1 MSLRKFLILHGKSNN
16 SYPYMKIKVSSSAL
30 FGRLTSIQRVLNS
43 KNSFPILDC
52 YLFEVEGTNM
62 NITASDSETTLVT
75 SIQLIEA
82 DMNARFCI
90 KAKTIQDSLKEIA
103 DQPVTLNINLD
114 TMEIRG
120 EYQNGTFSI
129 VGERADEYP
138 ATHAIDEGGRS
149 FSLAQDVLLGG
160 INHCLFATADDEIRP
175 VMTGIYFDFT
185 PENLVFV
192 GTDGRKLVRCK
203 TTTVTSAEQVGF
215 ILPKKPATILKSLL
229 GKVEGQIELAFSDK
243 LAVVKA
249 PDFTL
254 TCRLI
259 DGRYPNYN
267 SVIPQNNPYK
277 AVIDR
282 LALISTLKRVL
293 VFCNQSSA
301 LVKLSLAKHKLTVSG
316 QDVDYST
323 SAEEHLICEYD
334 SPAINIGFKGTLL
347 LDILNNLDCT
357 EVVFELADP
366 GRAGIITP
374 AEQKEGEEVLML
386 LMPMMLND

>member
-1 MSLRKFLILHGKSNN
+1 
-16 SYPYMKIKVSSSAL
+16 MKIKVSSAAL

-52 YLFEVEGTNM
+52 YLFETEGNNM
-62 NITASDSETTLVT
+62 TITASDSETTLVT
-75 SIQLIEA
+75 SIQLIES

-103 DQPVTLNINLD
+103 DQPVTLDVNMD

-138 ATHAIDEGGRS
+138 APNALSGDAHS
-149 FSLAQDVLLGG
+149 FTLNQHVMLSG
-160 INHCLFATADDEIRP
+160 INHTLFATADDEIRP

-185 PENLVFV
+185 PENLTFV
-192 GTDGRKLVRCK
+192 GTDGRKLVRSK
-203 TTTVTSAEQVGF
+203 TSAVASADQVGF
-215 ILPKKPATILKSLL
+215 ILPKKPATILKGLL
-229 GKVEGQIELAFSDK
+229 AKGDADVELAFSDK

-249 PDFTL
+249 AEFTL

-267 SVIPQNNPYK
+267 SVIPQNNPYR

-301 LVKLSLAKHKLTVSG
+301 LVKLALTKNQLTVSG

-323 SAEEHLICEYD
+323 SAEERLICEYD

-347 LDILNNLDCT
+347 LDILNNLDCS

>member
-1 MSLRKFLILHGKSNN
+1 
-16 SYPYMKIKVSSSAL
+16 MKIKVSSAAL
-30 FGRLTSIQRVLNS
+30 FSRLTSIQRVLNS

-52 YLFEVEGTNM
+52 YLFETDGTNM

-75 SIQLIEA
+75 SIQLIES

-103 DQPVTLNINLD
+103 DQPVTLDVNLD

-138 ATHAIDEGGRS
+138 ATHALSGDAHS
-149 FSLAQDVLLGG
+149 FNIPQAVLLNG
-160 INHCLFATADDEIRP
+160 INHCIFATADDEIRP

-192 GTDGRKLVRCK
+192 GTDGRKLVRSK
-203 TTTVTSAEQVGF
+203 TTAVTSAEQVGF
-215 ILPKKPATILKSLL
+215 ILPKKPANILKGLL
-229 GKVEGQIELAFSDK
+229 SKGDAQLELAFSDK

-249 PDFTL
+249 PEFTL

-267 SVIPQNNPYK
+267 SVIPQNNPYR

-282 LALISTLKRVL
+282 PALISTLKRVL

-301 LVKLSLAKHKLTVSG
+301 LVKLALTQNQLTVSG

-334 SPAINIGFKGTLL
+334 APAINIGFKGTLL
-347 LDILNNLDCT
+347 LDILNNLDSA
-357 EVVFELADP
+357 EVQFELADP

>member
-1 MSLRKFLILHGKSNN
+1 
-16 SYPYMKIKVSSSAL
+16 MKIKVSSAAL

-52 YLFEVEGTNM
+52 YLFETEGNNM
-62 NITASDSETTLVT
+62 TITASDSETTLVT
-75 SIQLIEA
+75 SIQLVEC

-103 DQPVTLNINLD
+103 DQPVTLDVNLD

-138 ATHAIDEGGRS
+138 AVHALSGDAHT
-149 FSLAQDVLLGG
+149 FTFAQNVLMNG

-192 GTDGRKLVRCK
+192 GTDGRKLVRSK
-203 TTTVTSAEQVGF
+203 TNAVTSAEQVGF

-229 GKVEGQIELAFSDK
+229 AKGETTVELAFSDK

-249 PDFTL
+249 PEFTL

-267 SVIPQNNPYK
+267 SVIPQNNPYR

-282 LALISTLKRVL
+282 SALISTLKRVL
-293 VFCNQSSA
+293 VFCNQRSE
-301 LVKLSLAKHKLTVSG
+301 LVKLALAKNKLTVSG

-347 LDILNNLDCT
+347 LDILNNLDCS
-357 EVVFELADP
+357 EVVLELADP

-386 LMPMMLND
+386 LMPMMLSD

>member
-1 MSLRKFLILHGKSNN
+1 MKFN
-16 SYPYMKIKVSSSAL
+16 VSSTELLKGLMNISKAIPAKSAL
-30 FGRLTSIQRVLNS
+30 
-43 KNSFPILDC
+43 PILENF
-52 YLFEVEGTNM
+52 LFNLNGNILEV
-62 NITASDSETTLVT
+62 TASDSELTLRTEIEVDTTEEEGMIAVP
-75 SIQLIEA
+75 
-82 DMNARFCI
+82 ARHI
-90 KAKTIQDSLKEIA
+90 IDLLKELP
-103 DQPVTLNINLD
+103 DQPVSIRTASD
-114 TMEIRG
+114 TSIECNWTTGNSVLPFFPAEDYPEIKG
-120 EYQNGTFSI
+120 ASEDAEKVVF
-129 VGERADEYP
+129 P
-138 ATHAIDEGGRS
+138 AK
-149 FSLAQDVLLGG
+149 SLIEG
-160 INHCLFATADDEIRP
+160 INSTVYATADDEIRP

-192 GTDGRKLVRCK
+192 GTDGRKLVRSK
-203 TTTVTSAEQVGF
+203 TTAVTSAEQVGF
-215 ILPKKPATILKSLL
+215 ILPKKPANILKGLL
-229 GKVEGQIELAFSDK
+229 SKGDAQLELAFSDK

-249 PDFTL
+249 PEFTL

-267 SVIPQNNPYK
+267 SVIPQNNPYR

-282 LALISTLKRVL
+282 PALISTLKRVL

-301 LVKLSLAKHKLTVSG
+301 LVKLALTQNQLTVSG

-334 SPAINIGFKGTLL
+334 APAINIGFKGTLL
-347 LDILNNLDCT
+347 LDILNNLDSA
-357 EVVFELADP
+357 EVQFELADP

>member
-1 MSLRKFLILHGKSNN
+1 
-16 SYPYMKIKVSSSAL
+16 MKIKVSSAAL

-52 YLFEVEGTNM
+52 YLFETEGNNM
-62 NITASDSETTLVT
+62 TITASDSETTLVT
-75 SIQLIEA
+75 SIQLVES

-90 KAKTIQDSLKEIA
+90 KAKVIQDSLKEIA
-103 DQPVTLNINLD
+103 DQPVTLDVNLD

-138 ATHAIDEGGRS
+138 ATHALSGETKTFTFD
-149 FSLAQDVLLGG
+149 QQVLLNG
-160 INHCLFATADDEIRP
+160 INRCLFATADDEIRP
-175 VMTGIYFDFT
+175 VMTGIYFDFM

-192 GTDGRKLVRCK
+192 GTDGRKLVRSK
-203 TTTVTSAEQVGF
+203 TNAVTSETQVGF
-215 ILPKKPATILKSLL
+215 ILPKKPATILRGLL
-229 GKVEGQIELAFSDK
+229 PKVDANVELSFDDK
-243 LAVVKA
+243 LAVVKT
-249 PDFTL
+249 PEFTL

-267 SVIPQNNPYK
+267 SVIPQNNPYR

-282 LALISTLKRVL
+282 QALVSTLKRVL

-301 LVKLSLAKHKLTVSG
+301 LVKLALTQNQLTVSG

-323 SAEEHLICEYD
+323 SAEERLICEYD

-347 LDILNNLDCT
+347 LDILNNLDCS

-374 AEQKEGEEVLML
+374 AEQNEGEDVLML

>member
-1 MSLRKFLILHGKSNN
+1 
-16 SYPYMKIKVSSSAL
+16 MKIKVSSAAL

-52 YLFEVEGTNM
+52 YLFETNGTNM
-62 NITASDSETTLVT
+62 IITASDSDTTLVT
-75 SIQLIEA
+75 NIQLIEC
-82 DMNARFCI
+82 DLNARFCI

-103 DQPVTLNINLD
+103 DQPVVLDVNLD
-114 TMEIRG
+114 TMEIHG
-120 EYQNGTFSI
+120 EYQNGNFSI
-129 VGERADEYP
+129 VGDRADEYP
-138 ATHAIDEGGRS
+138 TAHALGGEIHT
-149 FSLAQDVLLGG
+149 FTLAQSVLLNG
-160 INHCLFATADDEIRP
+160 INHSLFATADDEIRP

-185 PENLVFV
+185 PENLIFV
-192 GTDGRKLVRCK
+192 GTDGRKLVRSK
-203 TTTVTSAEQVGF
+203 NSTVTSETPIGF

-229 GKVEGQIELAFSDK
+229 GKNDEPIELSFSDK
-243 LAVVKA
+243 LAMVKGS
-249 PDFTL
+249 DFTL
-254 TCRLI
+254 TCSLI
-259 DGRYPNYN
+259 EGRYPNYN
-267 SVIPQNNPYK
+267 SVIPQNNPFR

-282 LALISTLKRVL
+282 PSLISTLKRVL

-301 LVKLSLAKHKLTVSG
+301 LVKLSLTQNQLTVSG

-374 AEQKEGEEVLML
+374 AQQKADEDVLML

>member
-1 MSLRKFLILHGKSNN
+1 
-16 SYPYMKIKVSSSAL
+16 MKLKVSSAAL
-30 FGRLTSIQRVLNS
+30 FSRLTSINRVLNS

-52 YLFEVEGTNM
+52 YLFEIEGQKM
-62 NITASDSETTLVT
+62 AITASDSETTLVT
-75 SIQLIEA
+75 SVELIESSQ
-82 DMNARFCI
+82 DARFCI

-103 DQPVTLNINLD
+103 DQPIVLDVNLD

-138 ATHAIDEGGRS
+138 TPHQMEGDVQRHELRQS
-149 FSLAQDVLLGG
+149 TLLAG
-160 INHCLFATADDEIRP
+160 INHTIFATADDEIRP

-185 PENLVFV
+185 PECLVFV
-192 GTDGRKLVRCK
+192 GTDGRKLVRK
-203 TTTVTSAEQVGF
+203 KDFSVKSEAQLGF
-215 ILPKKPATILKSLL
+215 ILPKKPANILKSLL
-229 GKVEGQIELAFSDK
+229 SKGDATAELTFNDK
-243 LAVVKA
+243 LAMVVT

-267 SVIPQNNPYK
+267 SVIPQNNPYR
-277 AVIDR
+277 ATIDR
-282 LALISTLKRVL
+282 AALVSTLKRVL
-293 VFCNQSSA
+293 VFSSQSSA
-301 LVKLSLAKHKLTVSG
+301 QVKLAFKKNLLTVSG
-316 QDVDYST
+316 QDVDFST
-323 SAEEHLICEYD
+323 SAEERLMCEYE
-334 SPAINIGFKGTLL
+334 SPAMNIGFKGTLL
-347 LDILNNLDCT
+347 LDILNNLESS

-374 AEQKEGEEVLML
+374 ATQEEGEEILML